1 MTDLNYPFESS
12 DHERRRLQ
20 RQADLLSDITEQ
32 VLRRAGIA
40 PGMHILDV
48 GSGAGDVAFLAR
60 KLIGEKG
67 SVIGTDR
74 DENQVE
80 YATRRARSLGFTNV
94 LFVTSDYSELVLD
107 AAVDAVVG
115 RYVLGFAPDPVA
127 AVARV
132 CRNLRSG
139 GVVAF
144 VENNIQ
150 YDAPVLVEPIDGLA
164 AKAAAWIIAGLRQA
178 KLQPRLG
185 LRLSGIMKAAG
196 LEPSPELG
204 SMMTVAQGPDGHL
217 FPYLVDLVRSAMPSI
232 IASGAATA
240 SEIEIDTLE
249 RRLIADAPATG
260 VVGTVSAGVVS
271 VWGRK
276 P

>member
-12 DHERRRLQ
+12 DHERQRLQ
-20 RQADLLSDITEQ
+20 RQADILSDITEQ

-40 PGMHILDV
+40 PGMHILDI

-67 SVIGTDR
+67 SVTGTDR
-74 DENQVE
+74 DKNQVE

-94 LFVTSDYSELVLD
+94 QFVTSDYSELVLD

-115 RYVLGFAPDPVA
+115 RYVLGFANDPVA
-127 AVARV
+127 ALARV

-150 YDAPVLVEPIDGLA
+150 YDAPVLVEPTDGLA
-164 AKAAAWIIAGLRQA
+164 AKAATWIIAGLRQA

-196 LEPSPELG
+196 LKPSPELG

-240 SEIEIDTLE
+240 SEIDIDTLE

-260 VVGTVSAGVVS
+260 VVGTVSAGVIG
-271 VWGRK
+271 VWARK

>member
-12 DHERRRLQ
+12 DHERQRLQ
-20 RQADLLSDITEQ
+20 RQADILSDITEQ

-74 DENQVE
+74 DKNQVE

-94 LFVTSDYSELVLD
+94 QFVTSDYSELVLD

-115 RYVLGFAPDPVA
+115 RYVLGFANDPAA

-185 LRLSGIMKAAG
+185 LRLFGIMKAAG

-240 SEIEIDTLE
+240 SEIDIDTLE